1 MKRKYTKWIK
11 AGAAL
16 LFAVLCLLITY
27 NGTLKIS
34 FLPTWE
40 TLFDGLGAEDD
51 TPAAGSLTVD
61 MLDVGNADALVLQSD
76 GKTLLI
82 DAGENGDGGTVL
94 AFLQEKGIER
104 LDYVIATH
112 ADSDHIGGMRTVV
125 EQMPIGRYIM
135 AFMPQGSTPTTKTYL
150 RLLQALDER
159 NVPVADARD
168 EKAFALGSATV
179 ELIGP
184 AADFTDNNNQSV
196 VCRVTCGK
204 RRLLF
209 MGDAEEKAEK
219 ALSENGVDLKADVL
233 KVGHHGS
240 HTGTSAAFLQQVKPS
255 FALISCGTGNSYGH
269 PHSDTL
275 ERLHDCGAKIYRTD
289 LNGTVHLV
297 CDGNTFTI
305 TCEKGAS
312 S

>member
-11 AGAAL
+11 MGAAL

-27 NGTLKIS
+27 NDTLKIS

-82 DAGENGDGGTVL
+82 DAGENGDGSTVL
-94 AFLQEKGIER
+94 AFLQENGIER

-135 AFMPQGSTPTTKTYL
+135 AFMPQGSTRPPRPICAFCRRWMSEMCRSRTRGTKRCL
-150 RLLQALDER
+150 R
-159 NVPVADARD
+159 
-168 EKAFALGSATV
+168 
-179 ELIGP
+179 
-184 AADFTDNNNQSV
+184 
-196 VCRVTCGK
+196 
-204 RRLLF
+204 
-209 MGDAEEKAEK
+209 
-219 ALSENGVDLKADVL
+219 
-233 KVGHHGS
+233 
-240 HTGTSAAFLQQVKPS
+240 SAAQRWS
-255 FALISCGTGNSYGH
+255 
-269 PHSDTL
+269 
-275 ERLHDCGAKIYRTD
+275 
-289 LNGTVHLV
+289 
-297 CDGNTFTI
+297 
-305 TCEKGAS
+305 
-312 S
+312 

>member
-1 MKRKYTKWIK
+1 MKRRYVKWIRT
-11 AGAAL
+11 GAAL

-27 NGTLKIS
+27 NDTLKIP

-40 TLFDGLGAEDD
+40 TLFDDAEADDAPARGGL
-51 TPAAGSLTVD
+51 SVD
-61 MLDVGNADALVLQSD
+61 MLDVGNADAILLQNE

-82 DAGENGDGGTVL
+82 DAGENGDGDRIL
-94 AFLQEKGIER
+94 AFLQENGIER

-112 ADSDHIGGMRTVV
+112 ADSDHIGGMRTVA
-125 EQMPIGRYIM
+125 EQLPIGKYIM
-135 AFMPQGSTPTTKTYL
+135 AFMPKGSTPTTKTYL

-159 NVPVADARD
+159 QVPVVEARE
-168 EKAFALGSATV
+168 EKAFSLGSVQV

-219 ALSENGVDLKADVL
+219 ALTESGVDLKAARQQ
-233 KVGHHGS
+233 HRHG
-240 HTGTSAAFLQQVKPS
+240 
-255 FALISCGTGNSYGH
+255 
-269 PHSDTL
+269 
-275 ERLHDCGAKIYRTD
+275 
-289 LNGTVHLV
+289 
-297 CDGNTFTI
+297 
-305 TCEKGAS
+305 
-312 S
+312 

>member
-1 MKRKYTKWIK
+1 MKRRYVKWIRT
-11 AGAAL
+11 GAAL

-27 NGTLKIS
+27 NDTLKIP

-40 TLFDGLGAEDD
+40 TLFDDAEEDD
-51 TPAAGSLTVD
+51 APARGGLSAD
-61 MLDVGNADALVLQSD
+61 MLDVGNADAILLQNE

-82 DAGENGDGGTVL
+82 DAGENGDGDRIL

-125 EQMPIGRYIM
+125 EQIPIGKYIM
-135 AFMPQGSTPTTKTYL
+135 AFMPKGSTPTTKTYL

-159 NVPVADARD
+159 QVPVVEARE
-168 EKAFALGSATV
+168 EKAFSLGSVQV

-219 ALSENGVDLKADVL
+219 ALTESGVDLKADVL

-240 HTGTSAAFLQQVKPS
+240 NTGTGEAFLRQVRPS
-255 FALISCGTGNSYGH
+255 FALISCGTGNAYGH
-269 PHSDTL
+269 PHADTL
-275 ERLHDCGAKIYRTD
+275 ERLRAVGAQIYRTD
-289 LNGTVHLV
+289 LNGTVHLT
-297 CDGNTFTI
+297 CDGEHITV
-305 TCEKGAS
+305 TCEKGENG
-312 S
+312 

>member
-1 MKRKYTKWIK
+1 M
-11 AGAAL
+11 
-16 LFAVLCLLITY
+16 
-27 NGTLKIS
+27 
-34 FLPTWE
+34 
-40 TLFDGLGAEDD
+40 
-51 TPAAGSLTVD
+51 
-61 MLDVGNADALVLQSD
+61 
-76 GKTLLI
+76 
-82 DAGENGDGGTVL
+82 
-94 AFLQEKGIER
+94 
-104 LDYVIATH
+104 
-112 ADSDHIGGMRTVV
+112 
-125 EQMPIGRYIM
+125 
-135 AFMPQGSTPTTKTYL
+135 
-150 RLLQALDER
+150 
-159 NVPVADARD
+159 
-168 EKAFALGSATV
+168 FALGSATV

-240 HTGTSAAFLQQVKPS
+240 HTGTGASFLQQVKPS

-289 LNGTVHLV
+289 LNGTVRLV